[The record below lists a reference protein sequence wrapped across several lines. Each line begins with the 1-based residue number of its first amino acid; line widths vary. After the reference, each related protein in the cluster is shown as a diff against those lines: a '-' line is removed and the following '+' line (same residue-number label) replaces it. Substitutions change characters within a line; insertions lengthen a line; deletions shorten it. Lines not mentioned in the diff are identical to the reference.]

1 MNKENRIPPGYKYAS
16 CLCPDGQKREFI
28 VPDSFNETDPVL
40 EQGSIKGICGYAD
53 EHDAWELLL
62 SIGSALLSLNKV
74 GMTHACI
81 STDHVYLWRNNMML
95 LEGGNLLLA
104 EGSEYPSKEIE
115 PAFMSPQQA
124 SLGKISIPDRNDI
137 RFNIPLGSLGSA
149 ISHNF
154 PSEPISSDALRTYM
168 TIQQDSIWSL
178 GATVFHLLMGVK
190 IFNGQ
195 GGKVQREDTPVPSF
209 NESRYGTTLCNL
221 VKACLSYNP
230 ESRPSLEQIIA
241 ISEEE
246 LMKSPAKMSEKRK
259 KGNGNA
265 ASLDAVTYWP
275 EKIDA

>member
-1 MNKENRIPPGYKYAS
+1 MNKENRIPLGYKYAS

-28 VPDSFNETDPVL
+28 VPDSFNEASPVL

-53 EHDAWELLL
+53 EHDAWNLLF
-62 SIGSALLSLNKV
+62 SIGSALSSLHKA

-81 STDHVYLWRNNMML
+81 STDHVYLWRKNTML
-95 LEGGNLLLA
+95 LEGGDLLLA
-104 EGSEYPSKEIE
+104 EGSEYPSKDTELS
-115 PAFMSPQQA
+115 FMSPQQA
-124 SLGKISIPDRNDI
+124 ANGKIRIPSPNDI
-137 RFNIPLGSLGSA
+137 RFHVPLGSLGAVVSHSSA
-149 ISHNF
+149 A
-154 PSEPISSDALRTYM
+154 EPIASDALRTYV
-168 TIQQDSIWSL
+168 TILQDSIWSL
-178 GATVFHLLMGVK
+178 GASVFHLLMGVK

-195 GGKVQREDTPVPSF
+195 GGKVQHEDTPVPSF

-241 ISEEE
+241 ISKEE

-259 KGNGNA
+259 KGNSNA